1 MAQLL
6 LKITANMSGERT
18 KDAAKKRTARFVP
31 WCTAEEFAKDQ
42 NAAIADMIKRT
53 QEAAKAK
60 KISGITTKGEVITDK
75 PFLHDGVGGVGKT
88 AERPKLTA
96 ARFLHFLAKGI
107 TLAHQQ
113 EMQTVMADR
122 HGDPNK
128 AKSSK
133 PGEVVQTED
142 V

>member
-6 LKITANMSGERT
+6 LKVTANMSGKRT
-18 KDAAKKRTARFVP
+18 KDEAAKRTARFLP
-31 WCTAEEFAKDQ
+31 WCTAEEFGKDQ

-53 QEAAKAK
+53 QEAIKAK

-75 PFLHDGVGGVGKT
+75 PFLHDGIGAVGKSV
-88 AERPKLTA
+88 ERPKLSP
-96 ARFLHFLAKGI
+96 ARFLHFLMKGI

-113 EMQTVMADR
+113 EMQGVMSTK

-128 AKSSK
+128 K
-133 PGEVVQTED
+133 PTKTGSPVVAED